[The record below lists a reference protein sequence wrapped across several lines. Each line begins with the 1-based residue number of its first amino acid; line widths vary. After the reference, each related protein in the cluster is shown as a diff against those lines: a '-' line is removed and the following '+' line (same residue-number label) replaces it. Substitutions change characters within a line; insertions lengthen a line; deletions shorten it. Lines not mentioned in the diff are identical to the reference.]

1 MGKRVFIKVKAL
13 HLLRT
18 NSAKQNFFIYTNT
31 EEKLFRALTLITLH
45 DNKLVNKEALAKGL
59 FSNQMEIYK

>member
-18 NSAKQNFFIYTNT
+18 NSAKQNFFINTNT
-31 EEKLFRALTLITLH
+31 EEKSLHALTLITLH

>member
-18 NSAKQNFFIYTNT
+18 NSAKQNFFINTNT
-31 EEKLFRALTLITLH
+31 EEKSLRALTLITLH

-59 FSNQMEIYK
+59 F